1 MLKMEL
7 TGKVA
12 IITGGATGIGFGI
25 AKELAGAGAAI
36 VIASRNKDKLDAAV
50 TKIKEESGQKV
61 IAVPA
66 NITQKA
72 DVEKLVETVLIEFG
86 QLDILV
92 NNAAMIT
99 PYTPLME
106 ITEEHFEEVLRTNL
120 TGSFFTIQAVA
131 KPMIARSY
139 GKIINITSMAALGIV
154 TPGLVPYIVSKT
166 GLNGLTMTCAR
177 ELGSH
182 GINVN
187 SIAVGRIH
195 TQMSHDIR
203 SKEQIETYL
212 EHGKKAA
219 IMGRLG
225 APEDIAHLTVFLAS
239 DKASFITGQI
249 IHCDG
254 GRTDRM

>member
-1 MLKMEL
+1 MEL
-7 TGKVA
+7 NGKVA
-12 IITGGATGIGFGI
+12 IITGGATGIGLGI
-25 AKELAGAGAAI
+25 AKEMADSGAAI
-36 VIASRNKDKLDAAV
+36 VIASRNKAKLDAAAK
-50 TKIKEESGQKV
+50 KIKVRNMQKV
-61 IAVPA
+61 IALPT
-66 NITQKA
+66 NITKKV
-72 DVEKLVETVLIEFG
+72 DVEKLVERVLEEFG
-86 QLDILV
+86 QIDILV

-99 PYTPLME
+99 PYTPLLD
-106 ITEEHFEEVLRTNL
+106 ITEEHFDEVLRTNL
-120 TGSFFTIQAVA
+120 TGSFFAIQAVA
-131 KPMIARSY
+131 KPMIERHY

-154 TPGLVPYIVSKT
+154 TPGLVPYIVSKS
-166 GLNGLTMTCAR
+166 GMNGLTKTCAR

-195 TQMSHDIR
+195 TQMSRDIR
-203 SKEQIETYL
+203 NKAQIEAYL

-225 APEDIAHLTVFLAS
+225 MPEDIAHLAVFLAS

-249 IHCDG
+249 VHCDG